1 MLRAVLELGTACR
14 WLTSRPPGV
23 SFRGLP
29 LAQTG
34 LISRRLCHG
43 KGNRDCCVPR
53 ERGGARGR
61 AGKPELLGIRRTRGA
76 ACGKAQRHEATAL
89 LLASGELGLLSR
101 VGWKEGREGNARV
114 GPQEVAELVCLFL
127 FFMSEFQGGRER
139 FREVTP
145 VQIVLPSL

>member
-1 MLRAVLELGTACR
+1 MQMAYVTATRCVVQRTSPRADRSNLQKAVPWQRQQGLLRSQGEGRRA
-14 WLTSRPPGV
+14 W
-23 SFRGLP
+23 
-29 LAQTG
+29 TG
-34 LISRRLCHG
+34 W
-43 KGNRDCCVPR
+43 
-53 ERGGARGR
+53 EAGA